1 MVVPTALRVR
11 IEAPSLT
18 QWTHQTRQRG
28 IPKECQFCLRGS
40 EGVQEDTKLVNKI
53 NFCKVRPNFSKIH
66 KFKKIIFKQKKR
78 VEES

>member
-1 MVVPTALRVR
+1 MVVPTALCVR

-18 QWTHQTRQRG
+18 QWTHQAHQRD

-53 NFCKVRPNFSKIH
+53 NFCKVRCNFLKRH
-66 KFKKIIFKQKKR
+66 KFKKINFQT
-78 VEES
+78 EEK